1 MPIVRQDVVG
11 SPHPAPM
18 TYMQRSP
25 QRSDSHS
32 GFKETSGGFHMWLQ
46 HQMPPPP
53 SPLLLLSLH
62 AAARGGG
69 ILVYISFFSLSDP
82 QIPQYIFFLLLRAS
96 APEETSDM
104 SEGNTAVNKSND
116 ITCAGKLTC
125 LGWRCAPPPK
135 KKSSWVMLSSCWDL
149 KGRKGVE
156 KKKNRGG
163 GGVIMMRK
171 EGICWC
177 HPWAGHPSPTDGNHV
192 QSDLMGTLMGTLP
205 PPPPSTRS
213 TPQPTC
219 PRTQT
224 SVHV

>member
-46 HQMPPPP
+46 HQIPPPTPP

-125 LGWRCAPPPK
+125 LGWRCAPPPQK
-135 KKSSWVMLSSCWDL
+135 KIIVSDVKFMLRSQGKKRS
-149 KGRKGVE
+149 GEE
-156 KKKNRGG
+156 KKQEG

-171 EGICWC
+171 EGIC
-177 HPWAGHPSPTDGNHV
+177 
-192 QSDLMGTLMGTLP
+192 
-205 PPPPSTRS
+205 
-213 TPQPTC
+213 
-219 PRTQT
+219 
-224 SVHV
+224 